1 MACRGCGKKRVASQK
16 AIEKNE
22 VMGGYKYLNDRQI
35 KARLEVYKKKYCK
48 DCNRRYE
55 CGYSSYIEC
64 KKNKK

>member
-1 MACRGCGKKRVASQK
+1 MGCNCGKTKGNLVRDPQD
-16 AIEKNE
+16 I
-22 VMGGYKYLNDRQI
+22 MGGYKYLNDRQI
-35 KARLEVYKKKYCK
+35 KARIEVYKKKYCK